1 MIGSILGTIGSG
13 LSSGLGYAGNFAKY
27 AASNFGPS
35 ILASG
40 LDAGVSSAFGLLGA
54 HSGYKRSKRL
64 AKYQAKLNYNY
75 AQKYALNSPSW
86 TVRGY
91 RAAGIN
97 PILAAM
103 HGNLSVSDN
112 PTSVNT
118 IQSSAP
124 DFSAA
129 ASSRPFSHSFE
140 VTQRRRENEI
150 ANETVKQTK
159 IKTDAMLSDLER
171 QRSSDFIDT
180 LLNSAKAAVLLKD
193 PPGLISVSK
202 SGSSNVEDPN
212 KPTPSLYGH
221 FGPYGWQRTP
231 EQFEKRFAPGMAKQV
246 KAFQDLLDLA
256 AEKYIRD
263 TLSLGSGSAKDAG
276 STVESFGNAFKR
288 FFRAKRLPF
297 RW

>member
-1 MIGSILGTIGSG
+1 MFGSILGTLGSG

-54 HSGYKRSKRL
+54 SSGYRRSKRL

-129 ASSRPFSHSFE
+129 ASSRPKAE
-140 VTQRRRENEI
+140 
-150 ANETVKQTK
+150 ETP
-159 IKTDAMLSDLER
+159 ASRPE
-171 QRSSDFIDT
+171 
-180 LLNSAKAAVLLKD
+180 AKR
-193 PPGLISVSK
+193 
-202 SGSSNVEDPN
+202 EDPRPDDMN
-212 KPTPSLYGH
+212 
-221 FGPYGWQRTP
+221 
-231 EQFEKRFAPGMAKQV
+231 
-246 KAFQDLLDLA
+246 
-256 AEKYIRD
+256 
-263 TLSLGSGSAKDAG
+263 
-276 STVESFGNAFKR
+276 
-288 FFRAKRLPF
+288 LPA
-297 RW
+297 

>member
-1 MIGSILGTIGSG
+1 MFGSILGTLGSG
-13 LSSGLGYAGNFAKY
+13 LSSGLGYAGKFM
-27 AASNFGPS
+27 SSGLGS
-35 ILASG
+35 SLLASG

-54 HSGYKRSKRL
+54 NRGYKKSKRL
-64 AKYQAKLNYNY
+64 AKYQARLNYNY

-193 PPGLISVSK
+193 PPGVINVTK
-202 SGSSNVEDPN
+202 SGTYDGEDDDN
-212 KPTPSLYGH
+212 KPTPSVYGL
-221 FGPYGWQRTP
+221 FNRYGWTRNP
-231 EQFEKRFAPGMAKQV
+231 EEYDKRFKPGMAKQV

-288 FFRAKRLPF
+288 FFKAKRFL